1 MAKSIFFMEDRFTFL
16 NEFLRL
22 SNCGIDRRAH
32 LMTYFDET
40 HIVNLFYEAG
50 EFIEVRFDVRRGGDN
65 SVTRFRNPEV
75 LDDYL
80 EFIDLDLL
88 IAY

>member
-1 MAKSIFFMEDRFTFL
+1 MEDRFTFL
-16 NEFLRL
+16 NEFLRI

-32 LMTYFDET
+32 LMSYFDEN

-50 EFIEVRFDVRRGGDN
+50 EFVEVRFDVRSGGDN
-65 SVTRFRNPEV
+65 NVTRFRSPLRLEE
-75 LDDYL
+75 YL

-88 IAY
+88 LAS